1 MTTYNMTTYQ
11 KIIEFLER
19 RERERREQCINV
31 LEETEGEEDELY
43 CCYTAKLE
51 EVNDIKNILL
61 TMGEEEFSNDTK

>member
-1 MTTYNMTTYQ
+1 MTTYQ

-19 RERERREQCINV
+19 RERTRREQCIDI
-31 LEETEGEEDELY
+31 LEETKGEEDELY

-61 TMGEEEFSNDTK
+61 AMGEEEFLDDTK

>member
-1 MTTYNMTTYQ
+1 MTTYQ
-11 KIIEFLER
+11 KIIKFLER
-19 RERERREQCINV
+19 RERTRREECIDI

-61 TMGEEEFSNDTK
+61 TMGEEEFSDDTK